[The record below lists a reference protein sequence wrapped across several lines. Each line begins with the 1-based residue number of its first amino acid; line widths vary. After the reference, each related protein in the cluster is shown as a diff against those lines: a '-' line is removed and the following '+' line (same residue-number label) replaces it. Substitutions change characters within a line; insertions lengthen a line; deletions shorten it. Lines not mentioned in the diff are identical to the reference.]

1 MATARPVVS
10 VYKADSPS
18 EKEGT
23 VPMPVVMMSP
33 LRPDL
38 VRYIHTNIS
47 KNKRQAYAL
56 SHRSGYQTAAES
68 WGTGRAVAR
77 IPRVPGGGTHR
88 SGQGAFGN
96 QCRGGGMF
104 NPTKTWRR
112 WHRKVNTTQ
121 KRHALVSALAA
132 SALPPL
138 VMARGHRINDVSE
151 LPLVVS
157 DGAEG
162 IQKTKQ
168 ALELLENLGCGAE
181 LTKVNASKKLRSG
194 KGKMRDRK
202 YTMRRGPLVIY
213 AEDNGVTRAL
223 RNLPGV
229 ETANVSRM
237 NLLQL
242 APGGSFGRFC
252 IWTES
257 AFKKLGELYGTYKNG
272 AELKKGYHLPRAF
285 MTNADVARII
295 NSDEIQSVVTPAKE
309 APKLF
314 STKKNPL
321 KNKKA
326 MMKLN
331 PASKTKL
338 TSQKRKLTPGTKEN
352 EISKKKKQK
361 TAAEAKK
368 HHKGSKV
375 FFGAMMKAFEDARQK
390 AQAKPDAEG
399 EAAGGD
405 EEE

>member
-1 MATARPVVS
+1 MAARPVVS
-10 VYKADSPS
+10 VFSATEDS
-18 EKEGT
+18 KTVGT
-23 VPMPVVMMSP
+23 LPLPDVLVSP
-33 LRPDL
+33 IRQDI
-38 VRYIHTNIS
+38 VHRVHTNMN
-47 KNKRQAYAL
+47 KNKRQSYGVNMKAGMQQSAI
-56 SHRSGYQTAAES
+56 S
-68 WGTGRAVAR
+68 WGTGRAVSR
-77 IPRVPGGGTHR
+77 IPRICGGGTHR

-96 QCRGGGMF
+96 QCRGGRMF

-121 KRHALVSALAA
+121 KRHAMVSALAA

-138 VMARGHRINDVSE
+138 VMARGHRINDVTE

-229 ETANVSRM
+229 ETANVTRM

-257 AFKKLGELYGTYKNG
+257 AFKKLGELYGSYKNG
-272 AELKKGYHLPRAF
+272 SELKKGYHLPRAF

-295 NSDEIQSVVTPAKE
+295 NSDEIQSVVDPAKT
-309 APKLF
+309 APKKF
-314 STKKNPL
+314 SKKLNPL

-331 PASKTKL
+331 PAAKSKYTA
-338 TSQKRKLTPGTKEN
+338 QKRKLTPGTKEN
-352 EISKKKKQK
+352 EISTKKKAK

-390 AQAKPDAEG
+390 TVSAAKGDEA
-399 EAAGGD
+399 EAAD
-405 EEE
+405 D

>member
-10 VYKADSPS
+10 VYQYDNTT
-18 EKEGT
+18 EKQST
-23 VPMPVVMMSP
+23 VPMPPVLMSP

-138 VMARGHRINDVSE
+138 VMARGHRIDDVSE
-151 LPLVVS
+151 FPLVVS
-157 DGAEG
+157 DGAQSM
-162 IQKTKQ
+162 QKTKQ
-168 ALELLENLGCGAE
+168 ALEMLENLGCGKE

-202 YTMRRGPLVIY
+202 YTMRRGPLVVY
-213 AEDNGVTRAL
+213 SEDSGISRAL

-229 ETANVSRM
+229 ESCNVERM

-242 APGGSFGRFC
+242 APGGSFGRFV
-252 IWTES
+252 IWTEE
-257 AFKKLGELYGTYKNG
+257 AFKKLSGLYGSYRN
-272 AELKKGYHLPRAF
+272 ESESKKGYHLPRAM

-295 NSDEIQSVVTPAKE
+295 NSDEVQSVVDPAKE
-309 APKLF
+309 A
-314 STKKNPL
+314 KKPFAKRYNPL
-321 KNKKA
+321 SNKKQ

-331 PASKTKL
+331 PAAASKTK
-338 TSQKRKLTPGTKEN
+338 SKKRALESGTKEHAAAAKKKAKKVSDFKAHHKD
-352 EISKKKKQK
+352 SKK
-361 TAAEAKK
+361 
-368 HHKGSKV
+368 
-375 FFGAMMKAFEDARQK
+375 FFSSMMKAFEEASKKNEK
-390 AQAKPDAEG
+390 AKEDDAEKG
-399 EAAGGD
+399 ED
-405 EEE
+405 EE